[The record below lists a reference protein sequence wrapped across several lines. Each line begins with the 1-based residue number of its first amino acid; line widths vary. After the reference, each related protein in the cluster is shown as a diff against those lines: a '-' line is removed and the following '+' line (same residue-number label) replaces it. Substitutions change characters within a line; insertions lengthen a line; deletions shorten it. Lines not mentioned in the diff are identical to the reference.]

1 MCSLH
6 TLIVFIISL
15 YWNHYKYP
23 NLYIPLTQLSFILA
37 WSTFQAHVFA
47 GNILNVGESASY
59 PVIDGNI
66 HLILSLLGL
75 LLFALTLLIFLLGRQ
90 GCLFQNIFNVLD
102 LLQGF
107 NFLQEYLA
115 LGSVD
120 EFMFVERLQDQYQV
134 GLNLTNWRLWVVF
147 NVNVNNFFQIAAYLL
162 LLLFRINIFPMASQL
177 AFDFN
182 SYIVYC
188 IVILHSLAQVPLDTV
203 LDQLDV
209 SLVCCGIC
217 D

>member
-1 MCSLH
+1 M
-6 TLIVFIISL
+6 FIIVL
-15 YWNHYKYP
+15 IACIAK
-23 NLYIPLTQLSFILA
+23 LYIPLTQLSFILA

-66 HLILSLLGL
+66 HLILQLLGL

-120 EFMFVERLQDQYQV
+120 EFTFIERLQDQYQV
-134 GLNLTNWRLWVVF
+134 GLNLTNRRLWVVF
-147 NVNVNNFFQIAAYLL
+147 NVNVNNFYQIAAYLL
-162 LLLFRINIFPMASQL
+162 LIFFRINIFPMASQL
-177 AFDFN
+177 ACLCFDFN
-182 SYIVYC
+182 SYVALAGLGSAGYC
-188 IVILHSLAQVPLDTV
+188 TRLTRRFACV
-203 LDQLDV
+203 L
-209 SLVCCGIC
+209 
-217 D
+217 